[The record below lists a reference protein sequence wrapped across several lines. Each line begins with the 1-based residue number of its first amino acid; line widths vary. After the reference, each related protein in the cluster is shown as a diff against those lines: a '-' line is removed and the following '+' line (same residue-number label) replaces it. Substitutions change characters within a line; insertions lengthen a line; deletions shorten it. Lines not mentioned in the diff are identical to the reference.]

1 MTAPSDTATDARC
14 VALERLER
22 IARDDAFVG
31 RLQSDAL
38 DDRTQRQARDLV
50 AGVTRWRRWL
60 DFLLAAFYDGD
71 LGSMERRLQ
80 QILRLGL
87 YELLKQETPAHA
99 AVDEYVD
106 LAKHTVRSGAGGLV
120 NGILRSVDRQR
131 DDLPTPA
138 TGDMAEDL
146 AIRQS
151 HPSWMIRR
159 WMDRFGGKDA
169 EAFARW
175 NNRRPTYGLRVNRCR
190 ATVAEVADWL
200 DAHNVTYARSPYLD
214 DVFRVQRL
222 QAVIRGGLIDDGRV
236 AVQDESA
243 ALVVRLLDP
252 QPGETVLDLCA
263 APGGKATYAA
273 ARMDGEGTLL
283 ATDINRARLG
293 LVEDA
298 AQAQGV
304 GDVLR
309 TEAADARDLPGRDDV
324 PRANRVLLDVP
335 CSGLGVLAKRA
346 DLRWQRTPADLD
358 ELTTLQDELLDA
370 AAKLVRPGGLLV
382 YSTCTTEPEENRDR
396 VRAFLDRHAAF
407 ALEPAGELLPTDVVA
422 DEGVLETL
430 PFRHRT
436 DGAFAAR
443 LRRRA

>member
-1 MTAPSDTATDARC
+1 
-14 VALERLER
+14 
-22 IARDDAFVG
+22 
-31 RLQSDAL
+31 
-38 DDRTQRQARDLV
+38 
-50 AGVTRWRRWL
+50 
-60 DFLLAAFYDGD
+60 
-71 LGSMERRLQ
+71 
-80 QILRLGL
+80 
-87 YELLKQETPAHA
+87 
-99 AVDEYVD
+99 
-106 LAKHTVRSGAGGLV
+106 V

-138 TGDMAEDL
+138 TGDVAEDL

-175 NNRRPTYGLRVNRCR
+175 NNRRPTYGLRVNRRR

-200 DAHNVTYARSPYLD
+200 DAHNVTHARSPYLD

-283 ATDINRARLG
+283 ATDINAARLG

-309 TEAADARDLPGRDDV
+309 AEAADARDLPGRDDV
-324 PRANRVLLDVP
+324 PRADRVLLDVP

-396 VRAFLDRHAAF
+396 VRAFLNRHAAF
-407 ALEPAGELLPTDVVA
+407 ALEPTGELLPTDVVA
-422 DEGVLETL
+422 DDGVLETL